1 MIHVHLGVTI
11 FDFLPFSVFD
21 FQFGTV
27 PIPYTY
33 YSRLFESNSP
43 GMEEDTQKKKSKI
56 EGVNRVGDEHKKF

>member
-1 MIHVHLGVTI
+1 M
-11 FDFLPFSVFD
+11 FD